1 LKDGAADIYH
11 RDAPPQVIAIVG
23 GGISGLALAHYLRAR
38 GAECLVL
45 ESQPRPGGVIQ
56 TVDIEGLPLDMGP
69 QRTRLT
75 PEVRALIT
83 DVGLGDEVLTASGE
97 LSLLV
102 FRKGRL
108 SQAPLSLRQAFTTDL
123 LTWTEKARV
132 LLEPLTGGLREG
144 ETAGGFFRRKLGGGA
159 YEALIAP
166 LYGGLYASD
175 PDRMPARHALATTLR
190 DLGVKRSILWRALT
204 ARKGVSSAPPCS
216 FRHGMSALPSALADG
231 LGASLRTGCFVT
243 GLRPR
248 PEGGFVLALEDDD
261 DVVADEVALCCPAR
275 AAAGLLKKTAPDA
288 ATRLEQIRYNPLA
301 VVHLKGDEDLGG
313 AGYQVA
319 LGEGLQTRGVT
330 WNASLFGRPGLYTAF
345 LGGMQNPDVVEE
357 DDDRLGQIA
366 ADEFA
371 HVTGCKVRVLH
382 VGRTRIPAW
391 DESWNALDG
400 LRLPDG
406 VYICANYAARPGI
419 QGRLTDAKRLAVRLS
434 PLGVGGAR
442 GSRQVRPR

>member
-1 LKDGAADIYH
+1 M
-11 RDAPPQVIAIVG
+11 IAIVG

-38 GAECLVL
+38 GAECIVL
-45 ESQPRPGGVIQ
+45 ESRPRPGGVIQ
-56 TVDIEGLPLDMGP
+56 TVEIEGLPLDMGP

-75 PEVRALIT
+75 PDVRALIAEI
-83 DVGLGDEVLTASGE
+83 GLADEVLTASEE

-108 SQAPLSLRQAFTTDL
+108 SQAPLSIRQAFTTDL

-144 ETAGGFFRRKLGGGA
+144 ETAGGFFRRKLGGAA

-175 PDRMPARHALATTLR
+175 PDRMPARHALAATLR

-204 ARKGVSSAPPCS
+204 ARKGLSSAPPCS
-216 FRHGMSALPSALADG
+216 FRRGMGALPLALADG
-231 LGASLRTGCFVT
+231 LGPSLRTGCAVT

-248 PEGGFVLALEDDD
+248 PEGGFVVAVEDDGE
-261 DVVADEVALCCPAR
+261 VVADEVVLCCPAR
-275 AAAGLLKKTAPDA
+275 AAAGLLEPTAPDA
-288 ATRLEQIRYNPLA
+288 AARLEQIRYNPLA
-301 VVHLKGDEDLGG
+301 VVHLKGDEDLVG

-330 WNASLFGRPGLYTAF
+330 WNAGLFGRPGLYTAF
-345 LGGMQNPDVVEE
+345 LGGMQDPAVVEE

-371 HVTGCKVRVLH
+371 HVTGCEVRVLH
-382 VGRTRIPAW
+382 VGRTWIPAW
-391 DESWNALDG
+391 DESWDALDA

-406 VYICANYAARPGI
+406 VHICANYTARPGI
-419 QGRLTDAKRLAVRLS
+419 QGRLTDAKGLAARLAPDEV
-434 PLGVGGAR
+434 PAGAD
-442 GSRQVRPR
+442 P

>member
-1 LKDGAADIYH
+1 M
-11 RDAPPQVIAIVG
+11 IAIVG

-38 GAECLVL
+38 GAEYIVL
-45 ESQPRPGGVIQ
+45 ESRLRPGGVIQ
-56 TVDIEGLPLDMGP
+56 TVDVEGLPLDMGP

-75 PEVRALIT
+75 PDVRALIA
-83 DVGLGDEVLTASGE
+83 DVGLTDEVLTASEE

-102 FRKGRL
+102 FRNGRL
-108 SQAPLSLRQAFTTDL
+108 SQAPLSIRQAFTTDL

-132 LLEPLTGGLREG
+132 LLEPLTAGLREG
-144 ETAGGFFRRKLGGGA
+144 ETAGGFFRRKLGGAA

-175 PDRMPARHALATTLR
+175 PDRMPARHALAATLR
-190 DLGVKRSILWRALT
+190 ELGVGRSILWRALT
-204 ARKGVSSAPPCS
+204 ARRGVSSAPPCS
-216 FRHGMSALPSALADG
+216 FRRGMGALPLALADE
-231 LGASLRTGCFVT
+231 LGASLRTGCAVT

-248 PEGGFVLALEDDD
+248 PEGGFVAALADER
-261 DVVADEVALCCPAR
+261 DVVADEVVLCCPAR
-275 AAAGLLKKTAPDA
+275 AAAGLLKSTAPDTA
-288 ATRLEQIRYNPLA
+288 ARLEQLRYNPLA
-301 VVHLKGDEDLGG
+301 VVHLKGDEDLVG

-330 WNASLFGRPGLYTAF
+330 WNAGLFGRPGLYTAF
-345 LGGMQNPDVVEE
+345 LGGMRNPAVVEE

-391 DESWNALDG
+391 DESWDALDG
-400 LRLPDG
+400 LRLPEG
-406 VYICANYAARPGI
+406 VHICANYFARPGI
-419 QGRLTDAKRLAVRLS
+419 QGRLTDARRLAARLA
-434 PLGVGGAR
+434 PDDVPAGADT
-442 GSRQVRPR
+442 